1 MTPGVGVGVAVG
13 KGVGVAVGVS
23 DGVTIV
29 DTVGD
34 GVCGLV
40 AIGAHALAITS
51 ATRNLL
57 TQLP

>member
-1 MTPGVGVGVAVG
+1 MTPDVGVGVAVG
-13 KGVGVAVGVS
+13 EGVAVPVGVS

-40 AIGAHALAITS
+40 ATGAHALATTS
-51 ATRNLL
+51 ATRSLI